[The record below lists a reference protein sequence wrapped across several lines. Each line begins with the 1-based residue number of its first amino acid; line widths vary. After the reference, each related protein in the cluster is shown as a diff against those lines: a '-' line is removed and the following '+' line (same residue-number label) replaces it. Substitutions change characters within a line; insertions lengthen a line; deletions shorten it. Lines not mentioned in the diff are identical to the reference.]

1 MEIEETTK
9 PRPTKFKNEVIVKL
23 DTPVEWGD
31 DIVSEIKL
39 KRPKGRHI
47 KNFGDDVKV
56 GDMLKLASKVSGVS
70 MGVFEEMES
79 PDCMKVAEAMGDL
92 L

>member
-1 MEIEETTK
+1 MEMEETTQK
-9 PRPTKFKNEVIVKL
+9 RSNFKNEVVVKL

-31 DIVSEIKL
+31 DIISEVRL

-56 GDMLKLASKVSGVS
+56 GDMLKLASKVSGIS